1 MIRWSYHVEALN
13 ISERWWGRK
22 RQTEELT
29 RLNQRLNNLGS
40 AGWELVSYE
49 ATPMTGTFTQNIKGY
64 AYLAL
69 FKQPQPWPGDDTST
83 QLDEKPAVQSEYS
96 PVYEPL
102 SAPFESQE
110 PEPQE
115 PEPHPVDVMPESVRE
130 CEHAFCDQPAEP
142 EKPGFCQRHLEEL
155 RLLFAAIEIRCPECG
170 NVAPPEAERQV
181 RS

>member
-1 MIRWSYHVEALN
+1 V
-13 ISERWWGRK
+13 
-22 RQTEELT
+22 
-29 RLNQRLNNLGS
+29 
-40 AGWELVSYE
+40 
-49 ATPMTGTFTQNIKGY
+49 
-64 AYLAL
+64 
-69 FKQPQPWPGDDTST
+69 
-83 QLDEKPAVQSEYS
+83 
-96 PVYEPL
+96 VYEPL
-102 SAPFESQE
+102 GASFESQE

-115 PEPHPVDVMPESVRE
+115 PEPQPADAVVYEPLGASFESQEPVPQEPEPQPADAMPESVRE